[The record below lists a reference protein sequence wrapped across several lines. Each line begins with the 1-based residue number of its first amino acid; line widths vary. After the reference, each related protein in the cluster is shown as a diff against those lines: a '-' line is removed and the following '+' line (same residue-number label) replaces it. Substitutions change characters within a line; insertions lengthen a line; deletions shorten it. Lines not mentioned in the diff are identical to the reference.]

1 MNQINQNQSYD
12 SIHRRSSLSRHHR
25 APIRQV
31 YGKPIPQNGP
41 VVVSRFELSKKA
53 YIDRINNETL
63 PLETVNWLI
72 PETTDECRY
81 KNSLITS
88 LYTIS
93 EEDECKPIIGSKW
106 SDGQLI
112 TSIQKQ
118 KNNLGTYTKLTLR
131 KARKRSTMFD
141 DLSEFVKGYYTTRTS
156 IKILNINTLF
166 DYRLTQRFHHM
177 DNIVYADICGGPGGF
192 SEFFKNFTKQTDIR
206 KPTFGYGITLR
217 AFNDFLPNCIQENE
231 WFKFKAIYGPS
242 ETGNIYDSDTQ
253 MEYIQTIMNGT
264 NNLGV
269 EFALADG
276 GFDVTGQEDKQ
287 EVLSKQLYLCQILI
301 ALKSLRKDGDFVLK
315 VFDTF
320 TAFSIG
326 LLYLLYCSFNAIT
339 IVKPYTSRPAN
350 SERYIFCKEYKG
362 RLECQDIIKHLEH
375 VNFLMNDDQS
385 KRIEFLVDVNHM
397 QSDQRFW
404 TYIDNTIYQL
414 AVEQNKQLLKLIE
427 YCRDDGFDILDN
439 VPQVLRQQIRKIV
452 LKWYDI

>member
-1 MNQINQNQSYD
+1 
-12 SIHRRSSLSRHHR
+12 
-25 APIRQV
+25 
-31 YGKPIPQNGP
+31 
-41 VVVSRFELSKKA
+41 
-53 YIDRINNETL
+53 
-63 PLETVNWLI
+63 
-72 PETTDECRY
+72 
-81 KNSLITS
+81 
-88 LYTIS
+88 
-93 EEDECKPIIGSKW
+93 
-106 SDGQLI
+106 
-112 TSIQKQ
+112 
-118 KNNLGTYTKLTLR
+118 
-131 KARKRSTMFD
+131 
-141 DLSEFVKGYYTTRTS
+141 
-156 IKILNINTLF
+156 
-166 DYRLTQRFHHM
+166 M

-217 AFNDFLPNCIQENE
+217 AVNDFLPNCIQENE

>member
-72 PETTDECRY
+72 PETTDECQY

-156 IKILNINTLF
+156 IKILLI
-166 DYRLTQRFHHM
+166 
-177 DNIVYADICGGPGGF
+177 IV
-192 SEFFKNFTKQTDIR
+192 
-206 KPTFGYGITLR
+206 
-217 AFNDFLPNCIQENE
+217 
-231 WFKFKAIYGPS
+231 
-242 ETGNIYDSDTQ
+242 
-253 MEYIQTIMNGT
+253 
-264 NNLGV
+264 
-269 EFALADG
+269 
-276 GFDVTGQEDKQ
+276 
-287 EVLSKQLYLCQILI
+287 
-301 ALKSLRKDGDFVLK
+301 
-315 VFDTF
+315 
-320 TAFSIG
+320 
-326 LLYLLYCSFNAIT
+326 
-339 IVKPYTSRPAN
+339 
-350 SERYIFCKEYKG
+350 
-362 RLECQDIIKHLEH
+362 
-375 VNFLMNDDQS
+375 
-385 KRIEFLVDVNHM
+385 
-397 QSDQRFW
+397 
-404 TYIDNTIYQL
+404 
-414 AVEQNKQLLKLIE
+414 
-427 YCRDDGFDILDN
+427 
-439 VPQVLRQQIRKIV
+439 
-452 LKWYDI
+452 

>member
-217 AFNDFLPNCIQENE
+217 AVNDFLPNCIQENE

-253 MEYIQTIMNGT
+253 MEYIQSIMNGT

-276 GFDVTGQEDKQ
+276 GFDVTCQEDKQ

-301 ALKSLRKDGDFVLK
+301 ALKSLRKHRVHGGV
-315 VFDTF
+315 
-320 TAFSIG
+320 
-326 LLYLLYCSFNAIT
+326 
-339 IVKPYTSRPAN
+339 
-350 SERYIFCKEYKG
+350 
-362 RLECQDIIKHLEH
+362 
-375 VNFLMNDDQS
+375 M
-385 KRIEFLVDVNHM
+385 
-397 QSDQRFW
+397 
-404 TYIDNTIYQL
+404 
-414 AVEQNKQLLKLIE
+414 
-427 YCRDDGFDILDN
+427 
-439 VPQVLRQQIRKIV
+439 
-452 LKWYDI
+452 